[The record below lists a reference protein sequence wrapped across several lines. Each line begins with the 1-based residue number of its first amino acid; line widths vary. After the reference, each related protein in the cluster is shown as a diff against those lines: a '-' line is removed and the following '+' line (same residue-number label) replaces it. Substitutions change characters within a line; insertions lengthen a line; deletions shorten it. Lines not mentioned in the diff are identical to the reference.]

1 MSEQMIQA
9 LSGHSEDFGFKWR
22 ETPLAA
28 ALSRRDSGKWAR
40 QTAYTEDYGSIFCAL
55 SGGALP
61 AEWSRQAWEGS
72 SEQPII
78 ANVCCEAGSIV
89 RDVVEIILTP
99 EEGWAE

>member
-28 ALSRRDSGKWAR
+28 ALSRRDSGKWAEADR
-40 QTAYTEDYGSIFCAL
+40 IHGGLWKHILCTF
-55 SGGALP
+55 GGALP
-61 AEWSRQAWEGS
+61 AEWSRQAWEGG

-89 RDVVEIILTP
+89 RDVVEITLTP